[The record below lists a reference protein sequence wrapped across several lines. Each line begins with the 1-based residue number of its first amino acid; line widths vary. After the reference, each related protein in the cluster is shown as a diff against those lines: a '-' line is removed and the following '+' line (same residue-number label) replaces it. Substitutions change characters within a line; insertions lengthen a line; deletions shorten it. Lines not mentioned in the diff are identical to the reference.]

1 LFIRQSTKAD
11 LQTVMR
17 VEREAFGYDKEA
29 ELVRDLLADPSARP
43 LISLL
48 AFEGGQAVGHIL
60 FTAARLERA
69 DPEPTISLL
78 APLAVLPDFQNRG
91 VGGKLIEHGLELLR
105 EAGVE
110 VVFVLGH
117 PGYYPRHGFQPAGV
131 HGLDAPYPIPP
142 EHAGAWMVQELRPGM
157 IGTVR
162 GTVRC
167 ADALDQPQHWRE

>member
-1 LFIRQSTKAD
+1 MFIRQSTKAD